1 MLSFRLFGIPVDV
14 QPWFWLTALILNYG
28 LLRRG
33 DFRLMI
39 VWVVVVFVSVL
50 VHELGHA
57 LAIRRH
63 RIEPEITL
71 HGLGGATTWRATLPL
86 RRVDHIVISLAG
98 PFAGFA
104 LGGVVYLAMRSIPPA
119 WDVPPMADYALR
131 NLLWV
136 NIAWGIFNLIPV
148 LPFDG
153 GHVLE
158 HALGPRRA
166 RLTAGISFL
175 VAGGLALLAIT
186 WNQLWMAMLLA
197 ISAIQSFN
205 RFRSEPD
212 VTASELDRPR
222 PVPREEAIPGELLA
236 LLRRAER
243 AVAEDRLDEA
253 AALASE
259 VLARDPAAP
268 RPALQKAHEIIGWVR
283 LLGEDVKGATAALAQ
298 VKRFGPPDPALA
310 AAVHRALGEIRQ
322 ARKILEEARAE
333 GDDRKEIVGPLIQ
346 ILIEQGEVPRAAAQA
361 LDIVDSLSDDDA
373 RKMAEISFDDGAFE
387 WSARLYEAVF
397 RRNGAGEDA
406 YGAARA
412 NAKDGNVDRAL
423 ELLRE
428 AVEAGFSDRHRAWS
442 DAALAPLRDG
452 PLETVLPRP

>member
-1 MLSFRLFGIPVDV
+1 MLSFRLFRIPVEV
-14 QPWFWLTALILNYG
+14 QPWFWLTAALLGYP
-28 LLRRG
+28 LLRKG
-33 DFRLMI
+33 EYRLLL
-39 VWVVVVFVSVL
+39 VWLAVVFVSIV

-63 RIEPEITL
+63 RVEPEITL
-71 HGLGGATTWRATLPL
+71 HGLGGTTSWRAVLPIGRL
-86 RRVDHIVISLAG
+86 AHIGVSLAG

-104 LGGVVYLAMRSIPPA
+104 LAGVMYLVQRSIEPSWDIPA
-119 WDVPPMADYALR
+119 LALWAIDS
-131 NLLWV
+131 LISV
-136 NIAWGIFNLIPV
+136 NFYWGIFNLIPV

-186 WNQLWMAMLLA
+186 WNQIWMAMLLG

-212 VTASELDRPR
+212 VTAGDLDRPR
-222 PVPREEAIPGELLA
+222 PVPREEPIPGEILA
-236 LLRRAER
+236 LLRRAQR

-253 AALASE
+253 AALAAD

-268 RPALQKAHEIIGWVR
+268 RPALQKAHEIVGWVR
-283 LLGEDVKGATAALAQ
+283 LLGEDVKGATVALAQ
-298 VKRFGPPDPALA
+298 VKRFGPPDAALA
-310 AAVHRALGEIRQ
+310 AAVHRALGETRQ
-322 ARKILEEARAE
+322 ARKVLEDARAA

-346 ILIEQGEVPRAAAQA
+346 ILIEQGEVPRAAAHA
-361 LDIVDSLSDDDA
+361 LDIVESLSDDDA
-373 RKMAEISFDDGAFE
+373 RKMAEISFDHGAFE

-423 ELLRE
+423 ELLRQ
-428 AVEAGFSDRHRAWS
+428 AVEAGFSDRDRAWS